1 MRNPTVTCA
10 YITGFLAA
18 AASIA
23 NAFPLPFSHPRSV
36 FQHKSSLVM
45 RNNSTQAPPPSS
57 GNPKYVFAH
66 HMVGNTYPY
75 TVDNWASDIQ
85 LAHANGIDA
94 FALNI
99 GSDEWQP
106 QRVADA

>member
-1 MRNPTVTCA
+1 MRTTTILQA
-10 YITGFLAA
+10 SALLAA
-18 AASIA
+18 GSAYAK
-23 NAFPLPFSHPRSV
+23 PFQQEEQMGKRSD
-36 FQHKSSLVM
+36 
-45 RNNSTQAPPPSS
+45 
-57 GNPKYVFAH
+57 NPKYVFAH

-99 GSDEWQP
+99 GSDSWQP